1 MQTILKGIIA
11 EDRNA
16 IEEILR
22 STDFF
27 YEFEIQTALELAEL
41 VKALEEKFGIS
52 AAAPAA
58 AGAGAAAVEEKIID
72 DDGLIAFANY
82 GKNDFSTHSW
92 ELYWI
97 AVHQNSRNKK
107 LGSVI
112 LKVIEEDIRK
122 AGGKILW
129 IETSG
134 RPHYASTEAFYKR
147 NGYDLH
153 ASLKD
158 FYADGDPKQIY
169 SKVL

>member
-1 MQTILKGIIA
+1 MQTVTAGVN
-11 EDRNA
+11 EDDKKA

-27 YEFEIQTALELAEL
+27 YEFEIETALEIADETIS
-41 VKALEEKFGIS
+41 KGEEKSGYRWM
-52 AAAPAA
+52 
-58 AGAGAAAVEEKIID
+58 KIMD
-72 DDGLIAFANY
+72 DDGIVAFANY
-82 GKNDFSTHSW
+82 GKNSFSTHSW
-92 ELYWI
+92 DLYWI

-107 LGSVI
+107 LGSVL
-112 LKVIEEDIRK
+112 LKAIEEDVRNE
-122 AGGKILW
+122 GGKILW

-134 RPHYASTEAFYKR
+134 RPMYASTEGFYKH
-147 NGYDLH
+147 NGYTLH